1 MFLYKTSMYPILNE
15 KHVMFRQKVRAFA
28 EKEIKPLAKRLDDE
42 ADFSAELTRKMGSLG
57 LFGITIP
64 KEYGGQDMDTLS
76 YIIAVEELARVDSSQ
91 AATVAS
97 HNSLGIGP
105 IYEFGTE
112 EQWRKFLPQLCTGDK
127 IWAFGLTEETAG
139 SDARGTRTSASL
151 QGDHWLINGA
161 KMFITNSASELSGG
175 ATIQVVT
182 GEKDG
187 KKELSVILIE
197 RDTKG
202 YTTERIRNK
211 MMWRAADTGKLFFN
225 NCQVPKENLLGEKGQ
240 GAKIMLKTLD
250 SGRLSIAA
258 MGLGLA
264 QGAFEMSQDYAKKR
278 EQFGKPIIKFQSIG
292 FKLADM
298 DLKIELARNLLY
310 KACWLKD
317 NGEPFG
323 KEAAMAKLYC
333 SEIAKEVADEAVQIH
348 GAYGLFKDV
357 DIERF
362 YRDQRILQIG
372 EGTSEILRLVI
383 SRYLGA

>member
-1 MFLYKTSMYPILNE
+1 MYPILNE
-15 KHVMFRQKVRAFA
+15 QHEKLRQKVRDFA
-28 EKEIKPLAKRLDDE
+28 EKEIKPLAHKLDEE
-42 ADFSAELTRKMGSLG
+42 ATFSAELTRKMGKLG

-64 KEYGGQDMDTLS
+64 SEYGGQNIDTLS

-105 IYEFGTE
+105 IFEFGTK
-112 EQWRKFLPQLCTGDK
+112 EQRKKFIPSLCTGNK

-139 SDARGTRTSASL
+139 SDARGTKTTAKL
-151 QGDHWLINGA
+151 QGDKWVIEGS

-182 GEKDG
+182 DEKDG
-187 KKELSVILIE
+187 KKELSVILVE
-197 RDTKG
+197 KETEG
-202 YTTERIRNK
+202 YRSERIRDK

-225 NCQVPKENLLGEKGQ
+225 NCRVPRENLLGEKGQ

-264 QGAFEMSQDYAKKR
+264 QGAFEMAVDYAKKR
-278 EQFGKPIIKFQSIG
+278 EQFGKSIIKFQSIA

-317 NGEPFG
+317 NNQSYG

-333 SEIAKEVADEAVQIH
+333 SEIAKEVADEAIQIH

-383 SRYLGA
+383 SRFL